1 MVKPLK
7 IAIASGKGGTGKT
20 TLSVALA
27 QVAALDQRV
36 SYLDCDVEEPNG
48 GIFINPTISQTERI
62 TVKVPTLEAERCQG
76 CGKCSEICQFSAIV
90 TISKKALIFPEMC
103 HNCGGCVL
111 VCPNNALTEVPHEIG
126 SLNIGEHG
134 NIQVVEGLLDIGNAM
149 APPIIKAVKNFKTE
163 SEVKIFDAPPG
174 TSCPMVS
181 TISEVDFV
189 ILVTEPTPFGL
200 NDLKLAVE
208 TVRVLE
214 IPFGI
219 VINRS
224 DIGDQKVVEYCQ
236 TEGLNLLL
244 EIPSSRQIAEAYSRG
259 ESIYSAEPNLKNE
272 FKKLLDQIA
281 EVVK

>member
-1 MVKPLK
+1 MTNPLK

-27 QVAALDQRV
+27 QVASGTQRV

-48 GIFINPTISQTERI
+48 GIFIKPQDSRTER
-62 TVKVPTLEAERCQG
+62 VSVLVPTLDADRCQG
-76 CGKCSEICQFSAIV
+76 CGKCAELCQFSAIV
-90 TISKKALIFPEMC
+90 TIGKKALIFPEMC
-103 HNCGGCVL
+103 HNCGGCIRI
-111 VCPNNALTEVPHEIG
+111 CPNQALTEIPHEIG
-126 SLNIGEHG
+126 SLNIGTRG
-134 NIQVVEGLLDIGNAM
+134 QIQVIEGLLDIGNAM
-149 APPIIKAVKNFKTE
+149 APPIIKAVKNFKTQSDLE
-163 SEVKIFDAPPG
+163 IIDAPPG

-181 TISEVDFV
+181 TISDVDFV

-208 TVRVLE
+208 TVRVIG

-224 DIGDQKVVEYCQ
+224 DIGDQKVVAYCRQ
-236 TEGLNLLL
+236 EQLNLLL
-244 EIPSSRQIAEAYSRG
+244 EIPSSRKIAEAYSCG
-259 ESIYSAEPNLKNE
+259 ESICSAQPDLEIKLQNL
-272 FKKLLDQIA
+272 LQDIS

>member
-1 MVKPLK
+1 MKKPLK

-48 GIFINPTISQTERI
+48 GIFIKPQNAKTER
-62 TVKVPTLEAERCQG
+62 VSVLVPVLDQELCKG
-76 CGKCSEICQFSAIV
+76 CGKCAEICQFSAIV
-90 TISKKALIFPEMC
+90 TIGKKALIFPEMC
-103 HNCGGCVL
+103 HNCGGCIR
-111 VCPNNALTEVPHEIG
+111 VCPNQALSEVPHEIG
-126 SLNIGEHG
+126 SLNIGTRG
-134 NIQVVEGLLDIGNAM
+134 NIQVIEGLLDIGNAM
-149 APPIIKAVKNFKTE
+149 APPIIKAVKNFETE
-163 SEVKIFDAPPG
+163 AEIEIIDAPPG

-181 TISEVDFV
+181 TISDVDFV

-208 TVRVLE
+208 TVRVIG

-224 DIGDQKVVEYCQ
+224 DIGDQKVVAYCQ
-236 TEGLNLLL
+236 QENLNLLL
-244 EIPSSRQIAEAYSRG
+244 EIESSRQIAEAYSRG
-259 ESIYSAEPNLKNE
+259 QSICSAEPKLEPKLKY
-272 FKKLLDQIA
+272 LLHQIS
-281 EVVK
+281 EVTK